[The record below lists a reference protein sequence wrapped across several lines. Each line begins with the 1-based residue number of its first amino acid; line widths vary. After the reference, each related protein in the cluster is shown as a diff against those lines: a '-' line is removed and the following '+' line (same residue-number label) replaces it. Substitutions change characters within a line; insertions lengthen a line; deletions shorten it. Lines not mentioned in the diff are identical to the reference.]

1 MRELEPLSF
10 DRTLREASELIERRT
25 AKGEPVRAEL
35 LPAELFHEETL
46 AWLRELKGK
55 DPLAEAL
62 EHWLLR
68 IREQAELGAR
78 RAELGRAH
86 RVTLHAIGEPEQT
99 RLPLAEMLSRAL
111 ARPGE
116 RAAYLRSYFS
126 SSASVAEL
134 VTRLWEER
142 QQFAERNQTQ
152 LDSFEVAS
160 SALAPAA
167 REFLSETQAA
177 YETLAIRDAE
187 AFIAAGLAESSHEG
201 WPARL
206 TPRTVTELVDR
217 AWFEGL
223 RVRPFALPVALGAGS
238 FLLALG
244 GLGRALASAASTLH
258 SPFVLARDV
267 FDSQQN
273 ELGALFASLPLS
285 SAFASRTLGLGAS
298 RTRDHLRALARAHLV
313 DARVAA
319 FRVLLRELLLG
330 GSGAVR
336 RELAELSH
344 SALGFELPAE
354 AAGAFVRVR
363 PRDSQRFAGSLL
375 AANRYALLVETH
387 EEDWFR
393 DPRAIRQLRAEL
405 SERKLHPIT
414 TEELN
419 AGRGA
424 FRARLEPLL

>member
-10 DRTLREASELIERRT
+10 DRTLREASEMIERRT

-46 AWLRELKGK
+46 AWLRELKAK

-62 EHWLLR
+62 EPWLLR
-68 IREQAELGAR
+68 IREQAELGPR
-78 RAELGRAH
+78 RAELGHAH
-86 RVTLHAIGEPEQT
+86 RLTLHPLSEPEQSL
-99 RLPLAEMLSRAL
+99 LPLAEMLSRAL
-111 ARPGE
+111 ARPRE
-116 RAAYLRSYFS
+116 RAAYLRSFFA
-126 SSASVAEL
+126 SSANVAEL

-142 QQFAERNQTQ
+142 QLFAERNQTE

-160 SALAPAA
+160 PALVPAA
-167 REFLSETQAA
+167 REFLRETQPA

-187 AFIAAGLAESSHEG
+187 SFITAGLAESSHEG

-223 RVRPFALPVALGAGS
+223 RARAFTLPAARGAGS
-238 FLLALG
+238 FLLALA
-244 GLGRALASAASTLH
+244 GLGRALANAVSALH
-258 SPFVLARDV
+258 SPFAIARDV
-267 FDSQQN
+267 FDLQQN
-273 ELGALFASLPLS
+273 ELGALLAALPVS
-285 SAFASRTLGLGAS
+285 TAFASRTLGLGAS
-298 RTRDHLRALARAHLV
+298 RTRDHLRGLARAHLV

-319 FRVLLRELLLG
+319 FRVLLRELLVG
-330 GSGAVR
+330 GSGALR

-344 SALGFELPAE
+344 TALGFELPRE
-354 AAGAFVRVR
+354 AAGVFVRVR
-363 PRDSQRFAGSLL
+363 PRDSQRFAGTLL
-375 AANRYALLVETH
+375 AESRHALLVERH

-405 SERKLHPIT
+405 SERKFARVT
-414 TEELN
+414 AEELE
-419 AGRGA
+419 AGRRA
-424 FRARLEPLL
+424 LRARLEPLL